1 MPFAAALSRHPDTAT
16 AVGEVVGEVLER
28 VGRTPDL
35 AVLFA
40 GSTHVGSIEAAAA
53 TVQTLLDP
61 SVFIG
66 CSASGV
72 LAGAEGVEHGPC
84 LSLWAG
90 VWPGGS
96 ELAPA
101 HLRALPVGAG
111 AGPSGSGWTFEGLEA
126 ATASTLLVL
135 ADPFTFPVDAFFDT
149 LRRDAERSGTHTR
162 VIGGLASAGR
172 AAGDNRLVIG
182 GRVARQGAV
191 AVALPDHAISNIVVS
206 QGCRPIGRPFT
217 VTRSERN
224 FLLELAGRPAL
235 QQVTELLEGLDADER
250 RLAALGLH
258 CGIVVNESKLDFDRG
273 DFLIR
278 GVLGADRAHGAVAVG
293 DFVEVGATVQF
304 QVRDA
309 TTAGEDLEALLGG
322 TTETGALLFTCNG
335 RGASMFGDA
344 SHDPR
349 IVSDRVGSAVA
360 GLFCAGELGPIGR
373 RNALHGF
380 TASLAL
386 FAD

>member
-16 AVGEVVGEVLER
+16 AIGEVIGEVMER
-28 VGRTPDL
+28 VGSSPNL

-40 GSTHVGSIEAAAA
+40 GATHLPALEAAAA

-61 SVFIG
+61 SAFIG

-72 LAGAEGVEHGPC
+72 LAGAEGIEHGHC

-90 VWPGGS
+90 TWPGGAD
-96 ELAPA
+96 LTPT

-111 AGPSGSGWTFEGLEA
+111 AGPAGSGWTFEGFGRANA
-126 ATASTLLVL
+126 ATMIVL
-135 ADPFTFPVDAFFDT
+135 ADPFTFPVDAFFDA
-149 LRRDAERSGTHTR
+149 LRRSPDRSGAPTQ

-182 GRVARQGAV
+182 GRVVRQGAV
-191 AVALPDHAISNIVVS
+191 AIELPPDAVSRIVVS

-235 QQVTELLEGLDADER
+235 TQVNELLEGLDPDER

-273 DFLIR
+273 DFLVR

-293 DFVEVGATVQF
+293 DFVEVGTTVQF

-309 TTAGEDLEALLGG
+309 TTAGEDLEALLGESDEG
-322 TTETGALLFTCNG
+322 AALLFTCNG
-335 RGASMFGDA
+335 RGASMFGDP

-349 IVSDRVGSAVA
+349 IVSERLGPAVA
-360 GLFCAGELGPIGR
+360 GLFCAGELGPIGG

>member
-1 MPFAAALSRHPDTAT
+1 MPFAAALSRHPDTAS
-16 AVGEVVGEVLER
+16 AIGEVLGE
-28 VGRTPDL
+28 VIDHLGTTPDL

-40 GSTHVGSIEAAAA
+40 GATHVPSLDAAAA

-61 SVFIG
+61 SAFIG

-72 LAGAEGVEHGPC
+72 VGGAEGVEHGP
-84 LSLWAG
+84 SIVLWAG
-90 VWPGGS
+90 RWASSGS
-96 ELAPA
+96 LAPA
-101 HLRALPVGAG
+101 HVRALPVGAG
-111 AGPSGSGWTFEGLEA
+111 SGPAGAGWTFEGLDERP
-126 ATASTLLVL
+126 TGTLLML
-135 ADPFTFPVDAFFDT
+135 ADPYTFPVDAFYSE
-149 LRRDAERSGTHTR
+149 LSRIAPGTR

-191 AVALPDHAISNIVVS
+191 AIALPDRAISRIVVS
-206 QGCRPIGRPFT
+206 QGCRPVGRPFT

-235 QQVTELLEGLDADER
+235 QQVTELLNELDEDDR
-250 RLAALGLH
+250 RLAAQGLH

-278 GVLGADRAHGAVAVG
+278 GVLGADRNHQAVAVG
-293 DFVEVGATVQF
+293 DFVPVGATVQF
-304 QVRDA
+304 QVRDSLS
-309 TTAGEDLEALLGG
+309 AGEDLDALLGDA
-322 TTETGALLFTCNG
+322 TEHAALLFTCNG
-335 RGASMFGDA
+335 RGAAMFGD
-344 SHDPR
+344 SHHDAR
-349 IVSDRVGSAVA
+349 RVSDRVGRAVA
-360 GLFCAGELGPIGR
+360 GMFCAGELGPIGA

-380 TASLAL
+380 TASVAL